1 MAWLLVAFVALLA
14 TSCSNEENVPGT
26 DGSKM
31 ITFTV
36 NPDPGVQTR
45 TATGSILPSGG
56 NKVLR
61 YMMEVYDSSGALV
74 PNSRTVQTV
83 TDESAPV
90 TFTWYKEEGATY
102 HVVFWADITG
112 ADKADV
118 YYDTS
123 TGLKGVTFNSGNTT
137 DFYGEAFYGN
147 ADINSSE
154 AAATSVTLKHAV
166 SVVKLKTTA
175 ALEKMGSVKVTYG
188 DPGNTNAPMSTFD
201 ASTGTASTQ
210 GTIAEKV
217 NTVDPTQVAT
227 EADPYDFHTFYV
239 FAPSDNQALITMK
252 IEMCSDA
259 SGTAVLKTSSVSNV
273 PIRTNY
279 QTNITGNFGLGKDT
293 YTVTCDPTWGGKLRP
308 FSLWDGT
315 PATVD
320 ASYTFGDATKD
331 GSTAE
336 KAYVIASATDLVQLR
351 ANVNAGTNYAGKYFK
366 QTIDIDLNN
375 IPWDRIG
382 SESNPFNGHYDG
394 NGHTVTNMKVVLSF
408 SAGMFGCVKG
418 DNLSLKNIHVSGT
431 ISGGQSAGI
440 CGYFEGNSSSALND
454 REISGCS
461 FSGEITLGGSE
472 MAGICAIAKNAIIT
486 SCANYGNIRLT
497 QDNGSIIS
505 GIVGTATNCIIAG
518 CYNAGALD
526 YTYSAG
532 DGDILLGGI
541 SSDGSNIGCYN
552 IGTINMTNVKV
563 NGEFS
568 IGVNNTDC
576 YAKEPI
582 TINSSPFANGVTA
595 FSSSWIT
602 DTNGTWAAASDANG
616 SYTYNSDTQAF
627 SNCKFWKSLGSWN
640 TGGNTVVYPKLWW
653 EE

>member
-1 MAWLLVAFVALLA
+1 MKNLTWLLIAFVALLA
-14 TSCSNEENVPGT
+14 TSCSNEDSPGT

-45 TATGSILPSGG
+45 TATGTILPSGG
-56 NKVLR
+56 DKVLR
-61 YMMEVYDSSGALV
+61 YIMEVYDNTGAIV

-239 FAPSDNQALITMK
+239 FAPSDSQALITMK

-259 SGTAVLKTSSVSNV
+259 LGATVIKTSNVPNV
-273 PIRTNY
+273 PIRANY
-279 QTNITGNFGLGKDT
+279 QTNITGNFGLATET
-293 YTVTCDPTWGGKLRP
+293 YRVTCEAAWGGETLEL
-308 FSLWDGT
+308 SIWDGT
-315 PATVD
+315 AATVD
-320 ASYTFGDATKD
+320 ASYTFGGKD
-331 GSTAE
+331 GSTADN
-336 KAYVIASATDLVQLR
+336 AYVIASAADLAQLA
-351 ANVNAGTNYAGKYFK
+351 ANVNAGTAYAGRYFK
-366 QTIDIDLNN
+366 QSVDIDLNN
-375 IPWDRIG
+375 TPWTSIG
-382 SESNPFNGHYDG
+382 TSSSPFSGHYDG
-394 NGHTVTNMKVVLSF
+394 EGHTITNLKIESRSNNFALFGYVV
-408 SAGMFGCVKG
+408 G
-418 DNLSLKNIHVSGT
+418 DNISIRNIHVWST
-431 ISGGQSAGI
+431 IDDSEAAGI
-440 CGYFEGNSSSALND
+440 CGHFTGNNVSALND

-461 FSGEITLGGSE
+461 FHGTANGNAGHCGGIVTS
-472 MAGICAIAKNAIIT
+472 ATNAIIT
-486 SCANYGNIRLT
+486 SCANYGE
-497 QDNGSIIS
+497 IS
-505 GIVGTATNCIIAG
+505 SNTSAVYVGGIVADGTNCIVAG
-518 CYNAGALD
+518 CYNAGTLTYD
-526 YTYSAG
+526 YSGTAFQIAG
-532 DGDILLGGI
+532 ITN
-541 SSDGSNIGCYN
+541 SNSKVIGCYN
-552 IGTINMTNVKV
+552 IGTIVLLQGSSTS
-563 NGEFS
+563 GEVS
-568 IGVNNTDC
+568 ISSINASDC

-582 TINSSPFANGVTA
+582 NSASFATGVTA

-602 DTNGTWAAASDANG
+602 TNGTWAAAAGADG
-616 SYTYNSDTQAF
+616 SYTYDSGTGTF
-627 SNCKFWKSLGSWN
+627 SNCKFWKSLGGWN
-640 TGGNTVVYPKLWW
+640 DTESLRVYPKLWW